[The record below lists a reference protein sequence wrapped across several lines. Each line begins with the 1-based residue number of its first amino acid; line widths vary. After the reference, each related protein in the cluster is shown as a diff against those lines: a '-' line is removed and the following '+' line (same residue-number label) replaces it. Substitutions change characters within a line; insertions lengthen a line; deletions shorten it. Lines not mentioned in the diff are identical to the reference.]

1 MKLLGRNTR
10 PTDLDQCAE
19 IVRDRFLY
27 ERADLVALKDMW
39 QTVLDRDVGRSVVLY
54 ESSDP
59 QRVLAFGISAAVK
72 DARLATITVNP
83 APFVGK
89 RLLDA
94 WRSGDDPFLDESAFA
109 VANAHDGLSVI
120 VMHNGIDDAI
130 ARTHLHDALSVLTE
144 TFVALHTGSNMKVI
158 VHEAFGVSA
167 EFALDLGLH
176 ITPYATEHD
185 ALLGSVPAGSM
196 PILLSTTRT
205 EAERRRGNLIMA
217 QTFLRFSTPQCD
229 LQGAD
234 RRLLRLALEGTP
246 DETIAD
252 ILQIAPRTL
261 KKRWADVYARM
272 ECVTR
277 IPPGG
282 EGGRRGGEIRRHVLR
297 YVREHPEELHA
308 YDPSFRRATAAV

>member
-1 MKLLGRNTR
+1 MKLLCRNTR
-10 PTDLDQCAE
+10 PTDLDQCTE

-27 ERADLVALKDMW
+27 ERAELVALKDMW
-39 QTVLDRDVGRSVVLY
+39 QNVLDRDVGRSVVLY

-72 DARLATITVNP
+72 DARLATLAVNP

-94 WRSGDDPFLDESAFA
+94 WRSGDDPFVDESAFA
-109 VANAHDGLSVI
+109 FANANDGLNVI
-120 VMHNGIDDAI
+120 VMHNGIDDTI
-130 ARTHLHDALSVLTE
+130 ARTHLQDALSVLAE
-144 TFVALHTGSNMKVI
+144 MFVALHTGSNMKVI
-158 VHEAFGVSA
+158 VHEAFGVSL
-167 EFALDLGLH
+167 EFARDLGFH
-176 ITPYATEHD
+176 ITPYAAEYD
-185 ALLGSVPAGSM
+185 ALLAGVPAGRT
-196 PILLSTTRT
+196 PILASITRT
-205 EAERRRGNLIMA
+205 EAERRHGNLILA

-229 LQGAD
+229 LQGAE

-246 DETIAD
+246 DETIAE

-277 IPPGG
+277 IQPGG
-282 EGGRRGGEIRRHVLR
+282 EGGRRGSEIRRHVLR

-308 YDPSFRRATAAV
+308 YDPSFRRASASA

>member
-27 ERADLVALKDMW
+27 ERADLAALKDMW
-39 QTVLDRDVGRSVVLY
+39 QAILDRDVGRSIVLY
-54 ESSDP
+54 ESGDP

-72 DARLATITVNP
+72 DVRLATLAAP

-94 WRSGDDPFLDESAFA
+94 WRSGDDPFLDEPAYA
-109 VANAHDGLSVI
+109 VANARDGLNVI
-120 VMHNGIDDAI
+120 VTHNGIDDTI
-130 ARTHLHDALSVLTE
+130 AQTHLQDALSVLTE

-158 VHEAFGVSA
+158 VHESFGVPA

-176 ITPYATEHD
+176 VTPYPAEHD
-185 ALLGSVPAGSM
+185 ALLASVPAGRM
-196 PILLSTTRT
+196 PILVSIART
-205 EAERRRGNLIMA
+205 DAERRRGNLVMA

-229 LQGAD
+229 LQAAD

-246 DETIAD
+246 DETIAE

-261 KKRWADVYARM
+261 KRRWADVYTRM
-272 ECVTR
+272 ECVTQ

-282 EGGRRGGEIRRHVLR
+282 EGGRRGAEIRRHVLR

-308 YDPSFRRATAAV
+308 YDPSFRRETASA